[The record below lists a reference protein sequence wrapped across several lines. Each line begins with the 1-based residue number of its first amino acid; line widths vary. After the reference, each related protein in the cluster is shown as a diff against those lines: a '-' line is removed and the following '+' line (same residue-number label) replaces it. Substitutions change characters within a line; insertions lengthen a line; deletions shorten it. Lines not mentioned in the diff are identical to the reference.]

1 MHVNV
6 KFFACHLHIWIAI
19 SQGLAAIRFDSGM
32 FRVTENSRL
41 GAWRARP
48 LGGQGKRARF
58 SDSVVTAVDPG
69 DGGASNQHKSQQS
82 KTGINDP
89 AIRLLR
95 WL

>member
-1 MHVNV
+1 MP
-6 KFFACHLHIWIAI
+6 L
-19 SQGLAAIRFDSGM
+19 
-32 FRVTENSRL
+32 L
-41 GAWRARP
+41 GARRALP
-48 LGGQGKRARF
+48 LAGQGKRARF

-95 WL
+95 WLRIAAGFLVERPWGLVLSLLGEMA